1 MLNFIDVFMK
11 TGFILGI
18 IGVYFL
24 CSFDWAMV
32 KLFNL
37 FRKDRFLRT
46 ENRLENISI
55 KKFCIPFFL
64 LCFFQKIGDFVFGFN
79 FLRFQSR
86 NLFIFLFKLFIQF
99 FIVNNKIRIFLVQ
112 IIFYSFKFGY
122 LPKSFSCQSLI
133 LFQVLL

>member
-1 MLNFIDVFMK
+1 MLNFVDVFMK
-11 TGFILGI
+11 TGFVLGI
-18 IGVYFL
+18 IGIYFL

-64 LCFFQKIGDFVFGFN
+64 LCFFQKIRDFFFGFN
-79 FLRFQSR
+79 FLRFQIR
-86 NLFIFLFKLFIQF
+86 NLFIFLLKFFIQF
-99 FIVNNKIRIFLVQ
+99 FTFDNKTLIFLVQ

-122 LPKSFSCQSLI
+122 LHKSFSCQSL
-133 LFQVLL
+133 FFF